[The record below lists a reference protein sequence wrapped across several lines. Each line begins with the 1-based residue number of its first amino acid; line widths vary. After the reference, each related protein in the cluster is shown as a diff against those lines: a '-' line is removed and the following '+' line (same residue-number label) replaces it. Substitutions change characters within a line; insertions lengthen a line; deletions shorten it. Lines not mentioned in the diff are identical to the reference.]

1 MVVMMSVTMMP
12 PPPRSSLSIFQWLL
26 TSENFLW
33 NPISE
38 KSNVFLEFDFWTF
51 EHFPWNLTF
60 LLLQPA
66 ADTSATGYGPPAE
79 EYGAPSSSYG
89 SAYSRSVRIL
99 CPMISSTLG
108 FNYLYFITCSKLHL
122 ASSNKIQPKSC
133 LSFCVAISFGYFFQI
148 FCEFRLCYE
157 NGTKQASLPK

>member
-1 MVVMMSVTMMP
+1 MVLMMSVMMMP
-12 PPPRSSLSIFQWLL
+12 PPCSARPGHHCLLFNGFWLL
-26 TSENFLW
+26 KNSLW

-38 KSNVFLEFDFWTF
+38 KLNIFLEFDFWTF

-79 EYGAPSSSYG
+79 EYGAPSSSYV

-99 CPMISSTLG
+99 CPMISSILG
-108 FNYLYFITCSKLHL
+108 FNYLYYITCSKLHL
-122 ASSNKIQPKSC
+122 ASSNKIQRKSC
-133 LSFCVAISFGYFFQI
+133 LSFCVAICFGYFFQI
-148 FCEFRLCYE
+148 FCEFQLCYE
-157 NGTKQASLPK
+157 NGTE